1 MIKIKNWFELNQK
14 YKFEVTDLTTLI
26 YVLCTILGIIGINIT
41 PLFLIGS
48 IIATAFSWQ
57 GHRINLVVLNASLF
71 LLNLV
76 NFIKMFQQLPLK
88 GRPLSGTLSA
98 VFLDRVPHLERG
110 CFSPLFETKSKIAK
124 QTKFFLKI
132 FYSLCKLPIEIY
144 RLVWYNTIT
153 K

>member
-1 MIKIKNWFELNQK
+1 MTKIKNWFELNQK

-57 GHRINLVVLNASLF
+57 GHRINLIVLNASLF

-76 NFIKMFQQLPLK
+76 NFIKMF
-88 GRPLSGTLSA
+88 
-98 VFLDRVPHLERG
+98 
-110 CFSPLFETKSKIAK
+110 
-124 QTKFFLKI
+124 
-132 FYSLCKLPIEIY
+132 
-144 RLVWYNTIT
+144 
-153 K
+153 